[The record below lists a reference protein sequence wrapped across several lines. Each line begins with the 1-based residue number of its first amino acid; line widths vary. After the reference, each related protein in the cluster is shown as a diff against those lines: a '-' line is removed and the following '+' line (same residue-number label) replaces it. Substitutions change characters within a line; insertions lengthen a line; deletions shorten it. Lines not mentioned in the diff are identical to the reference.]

1 MNKPTVYHPKTK
13 RGEATMNRLL
23 ESAEANFLEKG
34 FYNTSIV
41 DIIRGANVALGT
53 FYVYFED
60 KLSIYQYLLLQ
71 YSRQIRR
78 HIAVNIADLET
89 RKEMERV
96 GLKSFLEYIKKYPH
110 TYNIIWESLYID
122 KSLFVH
128 YYKTFAEFYVRAL
141 DKAKDEEQ
149 IKDYNNE
156 VVAYVLMG
164 IANFVGLRWTV
175 FDDTDDFDSI
185 VDEVVRLLDEGLF
198 LPKGR

>member
-1 MNKPTVYHPKTK
+1 
-13 RGEATMNRLL
+13 
-23 ESAEANFLEKG
+23 
-34 FYNTSIV
+34 
-41 DIIRGANVALGT
+41 
-53 FYVYFED
+53 
-60 KLSIYQYLLLQ
+60 
-71 YSRQIRR
+71 
-78 HIAVNIADLET
+78 
-89 RKEMERV
+89 MERV

-128 YYKTFAEFYVRAL
+128 YYKTFAEFCVRAL
-141 DKAKDEEQ
+141 DKTKDEEK

-164 IANFVGLRWTV
+164 IANFLGLRWTV
-175 FDDTDDFDSI
+175 FEDTDDFDSI